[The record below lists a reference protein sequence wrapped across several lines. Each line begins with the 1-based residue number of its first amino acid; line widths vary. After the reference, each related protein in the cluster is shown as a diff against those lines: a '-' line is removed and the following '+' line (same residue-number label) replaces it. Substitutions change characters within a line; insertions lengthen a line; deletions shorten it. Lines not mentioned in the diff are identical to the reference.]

1 VFFVPPGQD
10 EKTYLVSHSSSI
22 ALLEPSGDLRAVFTA
37 PHAAEQVADDFTKI
51 YARYGG
57 SGR

>member
-1 VFFVPPGQD
+1 MFFVPPGQD

-22 ALLEPSGDLRAVFTA
+22 ALVEPGGGLRAIFTA
-37 PHAAEQVADDFTKI
+37 PHDAAQVAADFAKI

-57 SGR
+57 RR